1 MNDQISMMYSA
12 WGIYFEENQ
21 DFLQPKKPPIPLGLV
36 LFSERDKC
44 VKIYHLNFPEKYKLF
59 ADFTFKKIQ
68 NWINNKIIPIKFD
81 EKENRFF
88 VSSNEDG
95 THFDPWTEEFWEQA
109 GKLLNHNI
117 RIKKFQ

>member
-1 MNDQISMMYSA
+1 MMYSA
-12 WGIYFEENQ
+12 WCFFFQENRPYLGEEK
-21 DFLQPKKPPIPLGLV
+21 PKIPLGLV